1 MLRLLPK
8 HCKAIRDSVSYN
20 YGDLGFAKTVL
31 SLQVKYINAKTRIA
45 IIRVAREYIDI
56 IWTSITLMTSFL
68 NRKTKFRILHCSGT
82 IKKIEIKAKEI
93 MINWLNEILKDSN
106 LKKEIQLELT
116 EQNEKE
122 IKELEKIEQ

>member
-1 MLRLLPK
+1 VEQSKKLRSK
-8 HCKAIRDSVSYN
+8 
-20 YGDLGFAKTVL
+20 
-31 SLQVKYINAKTRIA
+31 Q
-45 IIRVAREYIDI
+45 
-56 IWTSITLMTSFL
+56 
-68 NRKTKFRILHCSGT
+68 
-82 IKKIEIKAKEI
+82 KEI